1 MITLTTHCDVP
12 TDRVVTL
19 KLPEGVK
26 PGIHEL
32 IVHVNEL
39 PESRTLSVSDRS
51 NHFTE
56 SMQLAMMANDPAI
69 QHEIGLINKEFSP
82 TENDGLEGI

>member
-19 KLPEGVK
+19 KLPEGVE

-32 IVHVNEL
+32 IVQVNEL
-39 PESRTLSVSDRS
+39 SESKSPAVFARRT
-51 NHFTE
+51 HYTE
-56 SMQLAMMANDPAI
+56 FMQLSMMADDPAI
-69 QHEIGLINKEFSP
+69 QHELELINKEFSQ

>member
-26 PGIHEL
+26 PGKHEI
-32 IVHVNEL
+32 IVQVNEL
-39 PESRTLSVSDRS
+39 LESSAASISDKC

-56 SMQLAMMANDPAI
+56 SMQLAMMADDPAI
-69 QHEIGLINKEFSP
+69 QHELELINKEFSI
-82 TENDGLEGI
+82 TENDGLEAI

>member
-1 MITLTTHCDVP
+1 MITLTTHCEVP

-26 PGIHEL
+26 PGMHEI
-32 IVHVNEL
+32 IVQVNEL
-39 PESRTLSVSDRS
+39 SESKSPSIFDRRTHSA
-51 NHFTE
+51 E
-56 SMQLAMMANDPAI
+56 SMQLARMADDPAI
-69 QHEIGLINKEFSP
+69 QHEIGLINKEFAV

>member
-26 PGIHEL
+26 PGMHEI
-32 IVHVNEL
+32 IVQVNESL
-39 PESRTLSVSDRS
+39 ESSATSVSDKRS
-51 NHFTE
+51 HFTE
-56 SMQLAMMANDPAI
+56 SMQLAMMADDPAI
-69 QHEIGLINKEFSP
+69 QHELELINKEFSI
-82 TENDGLEGI
+82 TENDGLEAI